1 MTEAQFYNTTP
12 RTFQNILT
20 GRRRKEEADY
30 KDAWERTRLMV
41 VASLMPHLGKGANK
55 SIQKIWPLPWDG
67 ENGKVQKVIDPK
79 EASKKAQ
86 EFWDKLDKKKN
97 SDVEQSG

>member
-1 MTEAQFYNTTP
+1 MGLSEMEFYGTTP

-41 VASLMPHLGKGANK
+41 VSSLMPHLGKGANR
-55 SIQKIWPLPWDG
+55 SIQKIYPLPWDK
-67 ENGKVQKVIDPK
+67 ENGKTQKQIDPK
-79 EASKKAQ
+79 AAAEASKS
-86 EFWDKLDKKKN
+86 FWDRIDKKK
-97 SDVEQSG
+97 EK